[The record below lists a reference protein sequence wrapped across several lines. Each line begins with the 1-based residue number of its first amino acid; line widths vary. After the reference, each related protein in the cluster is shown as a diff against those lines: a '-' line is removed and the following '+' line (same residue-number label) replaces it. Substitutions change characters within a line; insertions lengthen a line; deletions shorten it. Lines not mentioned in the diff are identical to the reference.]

1 MYSRLHCL
9 LHLFVSLALGIA
21 VVAAQGQS
29 AADQPPAA
37 SIHGHVADP
46 SGARIP
52 GALVTVTNAMGVP
65 VKSATASGTGE
76 YSISG
81 LAAGSYIVEASHSGF
96 ALYTSPT
103 FTLEAGQA
111 KSFDVKMALPIEQT
125 QVNVSGDSEDSV
137 STEAGANTDAIVIK
151 GKDLDALSD
160 DPDELS
166 DELTALAGPAAGPNG
181 GQIYIDGFT
190 GGQLPPKSAI
200 RQIIINQN
208 PFSAQFSRLGYG
220 RIEILTKPGS
230 DSLHGRVFAMGN
242 DGGINAGNP
251 FVPTLPG
258 YYSYMFNGTVSGPIS
273 KWASYFFSVQRR
285 VNQNVNVFSIAN
297 GPLFDPTTSLYSQ
310 SDGSAVAG
318 TVFSPGSHIEIS
330 PRIDMQ
336 LGQKNTLTLRYQYF
350 RMNSTNNLKGDTSLA
365 SQAAS
370 STETENSIQADDTQ
384 IINDHLVNETRAEY
398 RLGISS
404 GNPVS
409 TLPQVGVAGI
419 FAGGGS
425 GTQFSNDRS
434 VHLELQNFTTL
445 SAGKHAIK
453 FGTWMRDNREADSG
467 NSGFNGS
474 FVFPSISAFVSTW
487 NGTQQGLSFQQLPQ
501 NGCPTD
507 QDPSKTGSC
516 LPIKLSYT
524 TGPTSFI
531 GNLYDAALFYQDDWK
546 VNPFLTISLGL
557 RWESQNHVSDHSDW
571 APRFAFAYALD
582 GHKKGTATKT
592 VVRGGYGF
600 FYDRFEVDDL
610 MTLEQNNGGLNSQV
624 HTVIASPTCFTTG
637 SLSSIPD
644 ISSTCGAGTQQT
656 PQIHVLDPHYQS
668 PYTEMLGMSLERQL
682 SKTATLTLTYL
693 HAYGVHQMATIDA
706 NAFLPGTVTFNSASH
721 TASGVR
727 PDPNLGIVDEFFPE
741 AIFKENQLIV
751 NMNARVSSNF
761 SISGFYNASWANGN
775 TGTAE
780 NSYNLHDSYGRAS
793 FVRPQWLFLMGNYNG
808 PWGISF
814 NPFLVA
820 QGGQPY
826 NYATPYD
833 LTGDNFFNNRPAI
846 ASAAD
851 CSSGDSRY
859 VSTSYG
865 CFDVTPAPGETP
877 VTYNIG
883 NSPSSVAVNMRVS
896 RSFGIG
902 PEVES
907 PGGPRPGGGPG
918 GGGGGPHG
926 HGGRFG
932 GGFGGGPFGGGMRG
946 GPMGGGGTG
955 RKYSLTFSAQ
965 AMNVFNNVN
974 YGKPMG
980 TVTATNFGRSTG
992 LAGFMFAPRRF
1003 FFQAGFQF

>member
-1 MYSRLHCL
+1 VYSRLHCF
-9 LHLFVSLALGIA
+9 LHLLVALALGIA
-21 VVAAQGQS
+21 VIAARGQ
-29 AADQPPAA
+29 APAGQPPAA
-37 SIHGHVADP
+37 SIHGHVSDP

-65 VKSATASGTGE
+65 VKSATANGTGD
-76 YSISG
+76 YSLTG
-81 LAAGSYIVEASHSGF
+81 LPAGSYIVEASRTGF

-103 FTLEAGQA
+103 FSLEAGQS
-111 KSFDVKMALPIEQT
+111 KFFDVKMELPIEQQ
-125 QVNVSGDSEDSV
+125 QVNVSGDSDTTV
-137 STEAGANTDAIVIK
+137 STEAGANTSAIVIK

-208 PFSAQFSRLGYG
+208 PFSAQFDRLGYG

-230 DSLHGRVFAMGN
+230 DTLHGRVFAMGN

-251 FVPTLPG
+251 FVPSLPP

-285 VNQNVNVFSIAN
+285 VNQNVNVYTIAN
-297 GPLFDPTTSLYSQ
+297 GPVFDPTTNLYSA
-310 SDGSAVAG
+310 SSGAVNG
-318 TVFSPGSHIEIS
+318 TVFSPGSHLEVS
-330 PRIDMQ
+330 PRVDMQ

-350 RMNSTNNLKGDTSLA
+350 RMNSSNNISGNTTLPT
-365 SQAAS
+365 QATS

-404 GNPVS
+404 GSPVS
-409 TLPQVGVAGI
+409 TLPMFGATGI
-419 FAGGGS
+419 FVGGGA
-425 GTQFSNDRS
+425 GTQYSNDRS

-467 NSGFNGS
+467 DAGFNGS
-474 FVFPSISAFVSTW
+474 FVFPSINAFIATW
-487 NGTQQGLSFQQLPQ
+487 NGTVQGQTIQQIQQS
-501 NGCPTD
+501 CTD
-507 QDPSKTGSC
+507 TKDNC

-524 TGPTSFI
+524 TGPTAYW
-531 GNLYDAALFYQDDWK
+531 GNVYDAALFYQDDWK

-557 RWESQNHVSDHSDW
+557 RWESQNHVADHSDW

-582 GHKKGTATKT
+582 GHKKGTTQKT
-592 VVRGGYGF
+592 VVRGGYGL
-600 FYDRFEVDDL
+600 FYDRFQVDDL
-610 MTLEQNNGGLNSQV
+610 MTLELNNGGPKSQV
-624 HTVIASPTCFTTG
+624 TTVITDPTCFTTG
-637 SLSSIPD
+637 SLNSIQGGLG
-644 ISSTCGAGTQQT
+644 SCGSQTEST
-656 PQIHVLDPHYQS
+656 PQIHTLDATYHS

-682 SKTATLTLTYL
+682 TKTSTLTFTYL

-706 NAFLPGTVTFNSASH
+706 NAYLPGDYIPNPGGQPTILAP
-721 TASGVR
+721 R
-727 PDPNLGIVDEFFPE
+727 PNPNLGIVDEFFPE
-741 AIFKENQLIV
+741 AVFKENQLIV
-751 NMNARVSSNF
+751 NVNARVSRNF
-761 SISGFYNASWANGN
+761 SLTGFYNSSWANGN
-775 TGTAE
+775 TDTAE
-780 NSYNLHDSYGRAS
+780 NSYNLRDNYGRAP
-793 FVRPQWLFLMGNYNG
+793 FVRPQWVFLMGNYNG
-808 PWGISF
+808 PWGFTF

-826 NYATPYD
+826 NFTSNLD
-833 LTGDNFFNNRPAI
+833 LTGDNFFNDRPAY
-846 ASAAD
+846 ASSSD
-851 CSSGDSRY
+851 CDSGNSRY

-865 CFDVTPAPGETP
+865 CFDVAPTSGETLVP
-877 VTYNIG
+877 YDFG
-883 NSPSSVAVNMRVS
+883 NNPASVAVNMRVS

-902 PEVES
+902 PEIEG
-907 PGGPRPGGGPG
+907 PGGPQPGGGPG
-918 GGGGGPHG
+918 GGPHG
-926 HGGRFG
+926 RGGHFG
-932 GGFGGGPFGGGMRG
+932 GFGGPFGGGMRG
-946 GPMGGGGTG
+946 GPMGSSGTG

-965 AMNVFNNVN
+965 AMNVFNDIN
-974 YGKPMG
+974 YGKPLG
-980 TVTATNFGRSTG
+980 TVTASNFGRSTG

-1003 FFQAGFQF
+1003 FFQSAFQF

>member
-9 LHLFVSLALGIA
+9 LQLFVSLALGLA
-21 VVAAQGQS
+21 AVAAQAQ
-29 AADQPPAA
+29 APADQPATA
-37 SIHGHVADP
+37 SVHGQVADP

-65 VKSATASGTGE
+65 VKSATANGTGE
-76 YSISG
+76 YSITG
-81 LAAGSYIVEASHSGF
+81 LAPGSYIVEASHGGF

-111 KSFDVKMALPIEQT
+111 KAVEVKMTLPIEQQ
-125 QVNVSGDSEDSV
+125 QVNVSDDSDTTV
-137 STEAGANTDAIVIK
+137 STEAGSNTDAIVIK

-166 DELTALAGPAAGPNG
+166 DELQALAGPAAGPNG

-251 FVPTLPG
+251 FVASLPG

-285 VNQNVNVFSIAN
+285 VNQNVDVYTIAN
-297 GPLFDPTTSLYSQ
+297 GPVFDPTTSLYSA
-310 SDGSAVAG
+310 SPGSVSG
-318 TVFSPGSHIEIS
+318 TVFSPGSHMEVS

-336 LGQKNTLTLRYQYF
+336 LGQKNTLTLRYQFF
-350 RMNSTNNLKGDTSLA
+350 RMNSSNDISGNTTLP
-365 SQAAS
+365 SQAKSA
-370 STETENSIQADDTQ
+370 TETENSFQIDDTQ

-398 RLGISS
+398 RLGVSS

-409 TLPQVGVAGI
+409 TAPMFGATGI
-419 FAGGGS
+419 FVGGGA
-425 GTQFSNDRS
+425 GTQYSNDRS

-474 FVFPSISAFVSTW
+474 FVFPSINAFIATW
-487 NGTQQGLSFQQLPQ
+487 NGTVQGQTVQQIKQ
-501 NGCPTD
+501 NCTDPKGCT
-507 QDPSKTGSC
+507 
-516 LPIKLSYT
+516 PIKLSYT
-524 TGPTSFI
+524 TGPTAFR

-546 VNPFLTISLGL
+546 MNPFLTISLGL

-582 GHKKGTATKT
+582 GHKKGTTTKT

-610 MTLEQNNGGLNSQV
+610 MTLEQNNGGAYSQV
-624 HTVIASPTCFTTG
+624 HTVITNPTCFTTG

-644 ISSTCGAGTQQT
+644 IASSCGAGAATT

-668 PYTEMLGMSLERQL
+668 PYTEMLGASVERQL
-682 SKTATLTLTYL
+682 GKAATLTFTYL
-693 HAYGVHQMATIDA
+693 HAYGVHQMANINA
-706 NAFLPGTVTFNSASH
+706 NAFLPGTYEYGNPNLT
-721 TASGVR
+721 GVR

-741 AIFKENQLIV
+741 AIFKENQIIV
-751 NMNARVSSNF
+751 NVNARVSRNF
-761 SISGFYNASWANGN
+761 NIGGFYNASWAHGN

-793 FVRPQWLFLMGNYNG
+793 FVRPQWLFLRGSYNG
-808 PWGISF
+808 PWGVTFS
-814 NPFLVA
+814 PFLVA

-826 NYATPYD
+826 NYSTPYD
-833 LTGDNFFNNRPAI
+833 LTGDNFFNNRPAY
-846 ASAAD
+846 ASSSD
-851 CSSGDSRY
+851 CASGSTRY

-865 CFDVTPAPGETP
+865 CFDVTPGPGEALVP
-877 VTYNIG
+877 YNIG
-883 NSPSSVAVNMRVS
+883 NSPSSVALNMNVS

-902 PEVES
+902 PEIES
-907 PGGPRPGGGPG
+907 PGGPQPGGGPR
-918 GGGGGPHG
+918 GGGGPHG
-926 HGGRFG
+926 RGGRFG

-946 GPMGGGGTG
+946 GPMGGGGGTG

-965 AMNVFNNVN
+965 VMNVFNDIN
-974 YGKPMG
+974 YGKPLG
-980 TVTATNFGRSTG
+980 TVTASNFGRSTG
-992 LAGFMFAPRRF
+992 LAPFMFAPRRF

>member
-1 MYSRLHCL
+1 VYSRLHCF
-9 LHLFVSLALGIA
+9 LHFLVAFVIAVA
-21 VVAAQGQS
+21 VVAAPAQTS
-29 AADQPPAA
+29 SPDQPPPATVR
-37 SIHGHVADP
+37 GHVADP

-52 GALVTVTNAMGVP
+52 GATVTVTNAMGVP
-65 VKSATASGTGE
+65 VKSAVSNQTGE
-76 YSISG
+76 YSIGG
-81 LAAGSYIVEASHSGF
+81 LAPGSYIVEASRSGF

-103 FTLEAGQA
+103 FRLEAGQT
-111 KSFDVKMALPIEQT
+111 KEFEVKMALPIEQQ
-125 QVNVSGDSEDSV
+125 QVNVSSDSDETV
-137 STEAGANTDAIVIK
+137 STEAGANANAIVIK

-166 DELTALAGPAAGPNG
+166 NELTALAGPAAGPNG

-190 GGQLPPKSAI
+190 GGELPPKSAI

-208 PFSAQFSRLGYG
+208 PFSAQFDRLGYG

-230 DSLHGRVFAMGN
+230 DKLHGRVFAMGN

-251 FVPTLPG
+251 FVPTLPS
-258 YYSYMFNGTVSGPIS
+258 YYSYMLNGTVSGPLS
-273 KWASYFFSVQRR
+273 KWASYFFSIQRR
-285 VNQNVNVFSIAN
+285 VNQNVNVYSIAN
-297 GPLFDPTTSLYSQ
+297 GPVFDPTTNLYST
-310 SDGSAVAG
+310 STTGAVNG
-318 TVFSPGSHIEIS
+318 TVFSPGSHMEIS
-330 PRIDMQ
+330 PRVDMQ
-336 LGQKNTLTLRYQYF
+336 LGQKNTLTLRYQFF
-350 RMNSTNNLKGDTSLA
+350 RMNSSNSLQGNTSFA
-365 SQAAS
+365 SQATS
-370 STETENSIQADDTQ
+370 STRTENSVQADDTQ
-384 IINDHLVNETRAEY
+384 IVNDHLVNETRAEY
-398 RLGISS
+398 RLEISS

-409 TLPQVGVAGI
+409 TAPQFGVAGI
-419 FAGGGS
+419 FSGGGS

-501 NGCPTD
+501 QGCPTD
-507 QDPSKTGSC
+507 QNPNQTGSC

-524 TGPTSFI
+524 TGPTAFR

-582 GHKKGTATKT
+582 GHRKGAAPKT
-592 VVRGGYGF
+592 VLRGGYGF

-610 MTLEQNNGGLNSQV
+610 MTLEQNNGGANTQV
-624 HTVIASPTCFTTG
+624 HTVINNPTCFTTG
-637 SLSSIPD
+637 SLSTIPD
-644 ISSTCGAGTQQT
+644 IASDCGAGTAST
-656 PQIHVLDPHYQS
+656 PQIHTLDPHYHS

-682 SKTATLTLTYL
+682 TKTSTFTFTYVR
-693 HAYGVHQMATIDA
+693 AYGVHQMATIDA
-706 NAFLPGTVTFNSASH
+706 NAFLPGTVTFNSTTH

-727 PDPNLGIVDEFFPE
+727 PDANLGIVDEFFPE
-741 AIFKENQLIV
+741 AIFKENQIIV
-751 NMNARVSSNF
+751 NVNARLSTKF
-761 SISGFYNASWANGN
+761 SIGGFYNASWANGN

-793 FVRPQWLFLMGNYNG
+793 FVRPQWLFLRGSYNG
-808 PWGISF
+808 PWGLTFS
-814 NPFLVA
+814 PFLVA

-826 NYATPYD
+826 NYATPFD
-833 LTGDNFFNNRPAI
+833 LTGDNFFNNRPAD
-846 ASAAD
+846 ASSAD
-851 CSSGDSRY
+851 CASGDTRY
-859 VSTSYG
+859 VSTAYG
-865 CFDVTPAPGETP
+865 CFDVTPSPGETLVP
-877 VTYNIG
+877 YNIG
-883 NSPSSVAVNMRVS
+883 NNPSSVALNMNVS

-902 PEVES
+902 PEIEG
-907 PGGPRPGGGPG
+907 PGGPQAG
-918 GGGGGPHG
+918 GGGGGPRG
-926 HGGRFG
+926 RGRFG
-932 GGFGGGPFGGGMRG
+932 GFGGPFGGGNR

-965 AMNVFNNVN
+965 VMNVFNDIN

-980 TVTATNFGRSTG
+980 TVTAANFGRSTG

>member
-1 MYSRLHCL
+1 MYSRLHCF
-9 LHLFVSLALGIA
+9 LHLLLAFTLALA
-21 VVAAQGQS
+21 VAVARGQ
-29 AADQPPAA
+29 APAPDQPA
-37 SIHGHVADP
+37 SASVRGHVADP

-52 GALVTVTNAMGVP
+52 GATVTVTNALGVP
-65 VKSATASGTGE
+65 VKSAVANETGE
-76 YSISG
+76 YSITG
-81 LAAGSYIVEASHSGF
+81 LAPGSYIVEASRSGF
-96 ALYTSPT
+96 ALYTSVT
-103 FTLEAGQA
+103 FRLEAGQN
-111 KSFDVKMALPIEQT
+111 KIVEVKMTLPIAQQ
-125 QVNVSGDSEDSV
+125 QVNVSSDSDDSV
-137 STEAGANTDAIVIK
+137 STEAGANTSAIVLK

-166 DELTALAGPAAGPNG
+166 NELTALAGPAAGPNG

-190 GGQLPPKSAI
+190 GGELPPKSAI

-230 DSLHGRVFAMGN
+230 DKLHGRVFAMGN

-251 FVPTLPG
+251 FVPTLPS
-258 YYSYMFNGTVSGPIS
+258 YYSYMLNGTVSGPVS
-273 KWASYFFSVQRR
+273 KWASYFFSIQRR
-285 VNQNVNVFSIAN
+285 VNQDVNVYTIAN
-297 GPLFDPTTSLYSQ
+297 GPVLDPTSNLYSA
-310 SDGSAVAG
+310 SSGSVNG
-318 TVFSPGSHIEIS
+318 TVFSPGSHMEIS

-336 LGQKNTLTLRYQYF
+336 LGQKNTLTLRYQFF
-350 RMNSTNNLKGDTSLA
+350 RMSSSNNLQGNTSLPT
-365 SQAAS
+365 QATS
-370 STETENSIQADDTQ
+370 SSRTENSVQADDTQ

-398 RLGISS
+398 RLETSS
-404 GNPVS
+404 GTPVS
-409 TLPQVGVAGI
+409 TVPMFGVAGI

-425 GTQFSNDRS
+425 GTQFSNDRT

-453 FGTWMRDNREADSG
+453 FGTWMRDNREANSG
-467 NSGFNGS
+467 NSGYNGS
-474 FVFPSISAFVSTW
+474 FVFPTINAFIDTW
-487 NGTQQGLSFQQLPQ
+487 NGTVQGQSVQQIQQSCTDPK
-501 NGCPTD
+501 GCT
-507 QDPSKTGSC
+507 
-516 LPIKLSYT
+516 PIKLSYT
-524 TGPTSFI
+524 TGPTAFKA
-531 GNLYDAALFYQDDWK
+531 NLYDTALFYQDDWK

-582 GHKKGTATKT
+582 GHKKGSTTKT

-600 FYDRFEVDDL
+600 FYDRFEADDL
-610 MTLEQNNGGLNSQV
+610 MTLEQNNGGPNSQV

-644 ISSTCGAGTQQT
+644 IAADCGAGTAST
-656 PQIHVLDPHYQS
+656 PQIHVLDPHYHS
-668 PYTEMLGMSLERQL
+668 PYTEMLGVSLERQL
-682 SKTATLTLTYL
+682 TKTSTLTLTYL
-693 HAYGVHQMATIDA
+693 HAYGVHQMATINA
-706 NAFLPGTVTFNSASH
+706 NAYLPGTVTFDSTSH

-751 NMNARVSSNF
+751 NMNARVSRNF

-780 NSYNLHDSYGRAS
+780 NSYNLRDSYGRAS
-793 FVRPQWLFLMGNYNG
+793 FVRPQWLFLMGNYTG
-808 PWGISF
+808 PWGVSF

-826 NYATPYD
+826 NYATPFD
-833 LTGDNFFNNRPAI
+833 LTGDNFFNSRPAY
-846 ASAAD
+846 ASSAD
-851 CSSGDSRY
+851 CASGNTRF

-865 CFDVTPAPGETP
+865 CFDVTPDAGESLVP
-877 VTYNIG
+877 YNIG
-883 NSPSSVAVNMRVS
+883 NSPSAVALNLRIS

-902 PEVES
+902 PEIEGPS
-907 PGGPRPGGGPG
+907 GPQGGGDHGGGPRGR
-918 GGGGGPHG
+918 
-926 HGGRFG
+926 GGRFG

-965 AMNVFNNVN
+965 AMNLFNDVN

-980 TVTATNFGRSTG
+980 TVTASNFGRSTG